1 MVMARSILERGSSFL
16 EYALSLRSAGM
27 SSDDIERKLQDETE
41 YGRSPG
47 ERRAQILSIMK
58 TLGNRSRN
66 PLNVVVAYDAVATVA
81 RATVAL
87 PFAPGAEVKRK
98 LRFISGIPYLW
109 RIAKA
114 GSSSVGELN
123 PV

>member
-1 MVMARSILERGSSFL
+1 
-16 EYALSLRSAGM
+16 M

-87 PFAPGAEVKRK
+87 PFAPGAEVNASCVLFRGFHI
-98 LRFISGIPYLW
+98 LAHR
-109 RIAKA
+109 
-114 GSSSVGELN
+114 
-123 PV
+123 